1 MRLKPLQQEKEINEA
16 LDSRPYTG
24 IFIIGAVTK
33 SCGAFLL
40 SGYVERDNPDTI

>member
-16 LDSRPYTG
+16 LISPYTE

-40 SGYVERDNPDTI
+40 SGYVERDNQDSI